1 MRKALFL
8 GALALGAVAC
18 DPDIKQDPPPSA
30 ADVGLAEFDPSASP
44 AIVPSPNDLALAQ
57 LEDGTSIVAA
67 PINPSSPAAEQ
78 EFTREYLNTLNGF
91 PTSAI
96 ATTLV
101 KNLDPSTVNTNTV
114 KFIDL
119 YEDVPELTK
128 PATPTIGYR
137 EETGH
142 ITVIPP
148 QPQGWPKG
156 GRYAV
161 AIIGGANGVKTK
173 EGKPVIGSA
182 TWAFASSRNSLVTC
196 DDLTAPN
203 CAPATELIPSIKT
216 DPAER
221 LADQTASALRLEL
234 LRRNYSKVLDKFA
247 SKFGVN
253 RDDIVVAWT
262 FTVMSRPEATFDL
275 TSATPVVPFPT
286 DLLRDPKTGKIAL
299 PVPTEP
305 GLLRN
310 FLSDI
315 NNNVDGWSTTAPI
328 ITENSATRGVI
339 DNDMQLDMNTVQL
352 GKQLLFLKLTPG
364 GAQPQVK
371 VCLNCAS
378 SPKADG
384 TPATGAPQQ
393 LQIVPEVPLDPGS
406 QYAVVLLKGPKD
418 VKNAQPV
425 FPTASQALL
434 RLKNPVFANGKSQVA
449 AVPDASA
456 PTLEAA
462 RAAMA
467 PFYDMLDARLG
478 IKRKDVLLAWTFTT
492 QNTRAK
498 LAQLDAAPATSGTS
512 DKPLYLVDQST
523 HLAGLM
529 TANGLDGTHVGSW
542 LVGGYKSPFFL
553 DDATGTYSTS
563 RPKHEDHIPF
573 WMFLPVQAP
582 GAGGYKTVVF
592 GHGLTGNRTNVLA
605 IANKLNEAG
614 YAVVAIDT
622 VFHGERTSCAG
633 ITAQAG
639 LRDNSDPPAPIDTPN
654 KACNAGSTCD
664 VTPGSATFGRCVAP
678 ATANACDPAANGDL
692 VCGAAGQGVC
702 LDSGK
707 CEGGDFRRGP
717 TGAPMV
723 SGWNFLNLG
732 SLGATRDNFR
742 HHVVD
747 FAQLTRVLASDDL
760 RTRVSALTGGATLNA
775 ATVDYVGQSLGGMQG
790 VLSAS
795 VSERVRRTALNVPG
809 GDLVDILLTAQD
821 PTLAAQRT
829 GFMQLL
835 GSLGRAPGTP
845 GFDEFIVLAR
855 TALDGAAARNYGWYL
870 ENSDKA
876 PAERDA
882 FIQYIK
888 GDMVIP
894 NPVTEGLIASAN
906 RNSQKTV
913 QTYMATIDPL
923 PADYRHA
930 FLLISVPP
938 THPQYA
944 FMKSIRD
951 TAQDQVVSFLKTGT
965 AIAP

>member
-18 DPDIKQDPPPSA
+18 DPDIKQDPAPGA
-30 ADVGLAEFDPSASP
+30 GDVGLAEFDPSATP
-44 AIVPSPNDLALAQ
+44 AIVPSPNDLAIGKLP
-57 LEDGTSIVAA
+57 DGTNIVQA
-67 PINPSSPAAEQ
+67 PINPSAPAAEQ

-91 PTSAI
+91 PTSVI

-101 KNLDPSTVNTNTV
+101 KDLDPATVNANTV
-114 KFIDL
+114 KFIDV
-119 YEDVPELTK
+119 YEDVSVLAR
-128 PATPTIGYR
+128 PATPTFGYR
-137 EETGH
+137 EATGH

-161 AIIGGANGVKTK
+161 AIIGGENGVKTK
-173 EGKPVIGSA
+173 SGKPVIGSA
-182 TWAFASSRNSLVTC
+182 TWAFASSREKLVTC
-196 DDLTAPN
+196 DDLTAPD
-203 CAPATELIPSIKT
+203 CAPTTELIPSTET
-216 DPAER
+216 DPAKR
-221 LADQTASALRLEL
+221 LADQTRSALRLEQ
-234 LRRNYSKVLDKFA
+234 LRRGYSPILDKMSA
-247 SKFGVN
+247 KFGVN

-262 FTVMSRPEATFDL
+262 FTIMSRPEATFDI
-275 TSATPVVPFPT
+275 TSATPIVPFPN
-286 DLLRDPKTGKIAL
+286 DLLRDPKTGKLAL
-299 PVPTEP
+299 PVPAEP
-305 GLLRN
+305 PLLRN
-310 FLSDI
+310 FLSDL

-339 DNDMQLDMNTVQL
+339 DNDLQLDMNTVEL

-364 GAQPQVK
+364 GNQPQVK
-371 VCLNCAS
+371 ICLNCAS
-378 SPKADG
+378 SPKANGSAADK
-384 TPATGAPQQ
+384 APEQ
-393 LQIVPEVPLDPGS
+393 LQIIPQVPLDPGS
-406 QYAVVLLKGPKD
+406 QYAVVLLRGPKEL
-418 VKNAQPV
+418 KNAQPV

-434 RLKNPVFANGKSQVA
+434 RLKNPVFANGKSQVS
-449 AVPDASA
+449 AVPDTSA

-467 PFYDMLDARLG
+467 PLYDMLEARLN
-478 IKRKDVLLAWTFTT
+478 IERKDVLMAWTFTT
-492 QNTRAK
+492 QSTRTK
-498 LAQLDAAPATSGTS
+498 LAQLNAAPAASGTS
-512 DKPLYLVDQST
+512 DKPLYLVDQT
-523 HLAGLM
+523 TNLAALM
-529 TANGLDGTHVGSW
+529 AANGLDGTHIGHW
-542 LVGGYKSPFFL
+542 LVGGYKSPFYL
-553 DDATGTYSTS
+553 DDATGAYNAT
-563 RPKHEDHIPF
+563 RAKHEDHIPF
-573 WMFLPVQAP
+573 WMFLPTQAP
-582 GAGGYKTVVF
+582 DAGGYKTVVF

-622 VFHGERTSCAG
+622 VYHGERTSCAG
-633 ITAQAG
+633 ITPQSG
-639 LRDNSDPPAPIDTPN
+639 LGAIDSPD
-654 KACNAGSTCD
+654 KACATGSTCD

-678 ATANACDPAANGDL
+678 AAANSCDPANNGDL
-692 VCGAAGQGVC
+692 VCNAAGQGVC
-702 LDSGK
+702 LDTGK
-707 CEGGDFRRGP
+707 CEGGDFRRGSN
-717 TGAPMV
+717 GAPVV

-747 FAQLTRVLASDDL
+747 FAQLTRVLASDDM
-760 RTRVSALTGGATLNA
+760 RTRIGNLAGGRTINA

-790 VLSAS
+790 VLSAA
-795 VSERVRRTALNVPG
+795 VSERTRRTALNVPG
-809 GDLVDILLTAQD
+809 GDLVDILLTAED
-821 PTLAAQRT
+821 PTLSAQRA

-888 GDMVIP
+888 GDMVVP

-906 RNSQKTV
+906 RNSTRTV
-913 QTYMATIDPL
+913 QSYMVTIDPL
-923 PADYRHA
+923 PPEYRHA

-944 FMKSIRD
+944 FMKSVRD

-965 AIAP
+965 AVAP